1 MSGVS
6 VTLLQFQSHDSYQ
19 SWASDFEGKILSPF
33 LETLDLL
40 EISQQRATRAVDE
53 YFGDVADLVASLA
66 EGPRK
71 RKSLREVVQ
80 EDRLEG
86 SLW

>member
-19 SWASDFEGKILSPF
+19 SCASDFEGKILSPF

-40 EISQQRATRAVDE
+40 EISQQRSARAVDE
-53 YFGDVADLVASLA
+53 YFGDVADLVARLA
-66 EGPRK
+66 EEPRK
-71 RKSLREVVQ
+71 RKNLREVVQ
-80 EDRLEG
+80 EDRLDEAF
-86 SLW
+86 W